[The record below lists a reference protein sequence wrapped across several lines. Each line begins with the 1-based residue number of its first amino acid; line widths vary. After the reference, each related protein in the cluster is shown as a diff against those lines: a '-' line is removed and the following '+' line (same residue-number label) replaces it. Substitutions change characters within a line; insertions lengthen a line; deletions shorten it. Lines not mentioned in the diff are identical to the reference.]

1 VRFVTFLKAVL
12 LTAGIGLLAVTYG
25 IRTVRSYRSDSRMVV
40 EQSCESKADQQE
52 AEGVP
57 APPPDKQVGCWS
69 ELDSNLHW
77 ESIGQ

>member
-1 VRFVTFLKAVL
+1 MRFVTFLKAVL
-12 LTAGIGLLAVTYG
+12 LTSGIGFLVVTYG

-57 APPPDKQVGCWS
+57 ALPPDKQSGCWS
-69 ELDSNLHW
+69 ELDSNLNW